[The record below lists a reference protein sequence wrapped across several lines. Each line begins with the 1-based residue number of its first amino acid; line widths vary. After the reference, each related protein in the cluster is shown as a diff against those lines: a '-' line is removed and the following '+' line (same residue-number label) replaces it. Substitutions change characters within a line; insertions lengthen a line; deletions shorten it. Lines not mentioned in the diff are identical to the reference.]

1 MVSPALAAPAA
12 ANITI
17 LSAGPDGSGDPYNL
31 TVAANDGNAVQ
42 IQTMTAHVYS
52 ASMQDVANPTMAY
65 NSSLSSGTSDQVWV
79 ASPPIAESALPAGT
93 YTVTVDAADGTETD
107 TGLAAP
113 GSFSFTYTTDVLTV
127 TASPP
132 AVTQGSQNVT
142 FAGTL
147 TGSAPGG
154 TPVGIANV
162 PVNLSGAA
170 SNPVATTDSNGNF
183 SYPATGVTP
192 GTYAFSVAATSTY
205 PAATAS
211 ASVTA
216 QQATTSITVA
226 ASPASV
232 TEGEQTVTFSG
243 SVSVTPPPPAT
254 QTPVGIGSGIPIYLN
269 GSSTPVTQTTDA
281 NGDFSYT
288 ASNVQPGSYT
298 FSVTQSAQ
306 GLYGSAS
313 QTVSV
318 GAQAAP
324 TTISVTPSPVTLTFG
339 SQTASFAGTVTALPQ
354 GATTPVPVQG
364 AQVSVSIGGASPV
377 PIGSQT
383 DASGHFTYSATGIT
397 GDTTYQFSVTAAAST
412 QPRRTP
418 SRSTSIRA

>member
-170 SNPVATTDSNGNF
+170 SNPVATTGSNGNF

-192 GTYAFSVAATSTY
+192 GTYAFSIAATSTY
-205 PAATAS
+205 PAAAAS

-216 QQATTSITVA
+216 QQAATSITVA

-232 TEGEQTVTFSG
+232 TEGEQAVTFSG
-243 SVSVTPPPPAT
+243 SVSVTPAPPAT
-254 QTPVGIGSGIPIYLN
+254 QTPTGIGSGVPIYLN

-281 NGDFSYT
+281 NGDFSYA

-313 QTVSV
+313 ADRIGRCTGSSDDDLSHAKSGHAHVR
-318 GAQAAP
+318 
-324 TTISVTPSPVTLTFG
+324 LTDRILRG
-339 SQTASFAGTVTALPQ
+339 HCDRATAGRNDS
-354 GATTPVPVQG
+354 
-364 AQVSVSIGGASPV
+364 GASAGCAGLRQHRRGV
-377 PIGSQT
+377 
-383 DASGHFTYSATGIT
+383 SGPDRKPDQCERKLHVLG
-397 GDTTYQFSVTAAAST
+397 Q
-412 QPRRTP
+412 RHHR
-418 SRSTSIRA
+418 